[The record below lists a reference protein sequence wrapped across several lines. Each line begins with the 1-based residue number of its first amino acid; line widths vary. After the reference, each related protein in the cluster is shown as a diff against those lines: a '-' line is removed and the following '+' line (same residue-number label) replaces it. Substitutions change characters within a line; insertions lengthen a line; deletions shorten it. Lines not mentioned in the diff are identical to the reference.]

1 MLHLPILRQGIPY
14 RSLDVARVPHYRT
27 REPFVEISQ
36 ANAGL
41 IRRDLLP
48 ERQQAARDALAAIPV
63 RRLLDDVR
71 ARRRHIRARG
81 AARSAMRPQ
90 TPDDYVEQLSATTGM
105 PHVLVRRNMRKIAG
119 VLTEMA
125 TVLAGLTRGLNLS
138 ILDSGYGGMRGTPSA
153 ITRARTRSASSC
165 PATRP
170 ACTRCG
176 CRRSR

>member
-1 MLHLPILRQGIPY
+1 MLHLPVLRHGVSY

-48 ERQQAARDALAAIPV
+48 ERQQGARDALAAIPV
-63 RRLLDDVR
+63 RRLLDMCVR
-71 ARRRHIRARG
+71 AADLFEHEVLPVG
-81 AARSAMRPQ
+81 DAAQ
-90 TPDDYVEQLSATTGM
+90 TPDDYVQQLSATTGM

-119 VLTEMA
+119 VLTEMP

-138 ILDSGYGGMRGTPSA
+138 ILDSGYGQHAGHA
-153 ITRARTRSASSC
+153 ISYYPRTNAL
-165 PATRP
+165 
-170 ACTRCG
+170 
-176 CRRSR
+176 